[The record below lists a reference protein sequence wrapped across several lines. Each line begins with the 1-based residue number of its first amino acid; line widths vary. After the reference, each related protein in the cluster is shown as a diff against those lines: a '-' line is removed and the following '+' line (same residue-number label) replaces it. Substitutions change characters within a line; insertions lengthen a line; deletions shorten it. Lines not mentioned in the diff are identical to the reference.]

1 MRAIAFYKELDVID
15 YEKELAIV
23 REETK
28 GLKKADHMDSPVKNS
43 DESTTKTLSMDP
55 FLSFRYE
62 EPNMEKA
69 KKVYI
74 HNSPKKKETT
84 ADKTWALY
92 LEHFDLQ
99 KIATIRGLKKNTIL
113 EHMITKLPDDRIRIE
128 DMIDMTGVTATFY
141 FKDGTIL
148 KIESEFGE
156 YNNNTLDINFKS
168 NIKAEYEESI
178 LKAQYAEYSNS
189 KGFLKITD
197 DVIVNDIQ
205 GNLTADKLL
214 FDIKS
219 QTLKIETFNENKI
232 SVNVDTDEKR
242 F

>member
-1 MRAIAFYKELDVID
+1 MERKKKLRIIQIFLVSIGILTLIFTYSDKVNFNKKLITQD
-15 YEKELAIV
+15 
-23 REETK
+23 
-28 GLKKADHMDSPVKNS
+28 LKKESKNKIIDKNEDTAGNVFYNIEYS
-43 DESTTKTLSMDP
+43 GLDLAGN
-55 FLSFRYE
+55 RY
-62 EPNMEKA
+62 
-69 KKVYI
+69 
-74 HNSPKKKETT
+74 
-84 ADKTWALY
+84 
-92 LEHFDLQ
+92 
-99 KIATIRGLKKNTIL
+99 IL
-113 EHMITKLPDDRIRIE
+113 RSKSAINNQLNNN
-128 DMIDMTGVTATFY
+128 MIDMTGVTANFY

-156 YNNNTLDINFKS
+156 YNNNTLDINFKN
-168 NIKAEYEESI
+168 NIKAEYEGSI
-178 LKAQYAEYSNS
+178 LKAQYAEYSNL

-214 FDIKS
+214 FDIKN

>member
-1 MRAIAFYKELDVID
+1 MERKKKLRIIQICLLSIGIITLIFTYSDKTNFNKKLVTQE
-15 YEKELAIV
+15 
-23 REETK
+23 
-28 GLKKADHMDSPVKNS
+28 LKKEIENKIIDKNKDTEGNVFYNIEYS
-43 DESTTKTLSMDP
+43 GLDLAGN
-55 FLSFRYE
+55 RY
-62 EPNMEKA
+62 
-69 KKVYI
+69 
-74 HNSPKKKETT
+74 
-84 ADKTWALY
+84 
-92 LEHFDLQ
+92 
-99 KIATIRGLKKNTIL
+99 IL
-113 EHMITKLPDDRIRIE
+113 RSKSAINNPLIE
-128 DMIDMTGVTATFY
+128 DLIDMTGVTATFY

-168 NIKAEYEESI
+168 NIKAEYEEST

>member
-1 MRAIAFYKELDVID
+1 MERKKRLKIIQFCLLSIGIITLIFTYSDKINFNKKLISKE
-15 YEKELAIV
+15 
-23 REETK
+23 
-28 GLKKADHMDSPVKNS
+28 
-43 DESTTKTLSMDP
+43 
-55 FLSFRYE
+55 F
-62 EPNMEKA
+62 
-69 KKVYI
+69 
-74 HNSPKKKETT
+74 KKEIENKII
-84 ADKTWALY
+84 DKNEDIEGNVFYNIEYSGL
-92 LEHFDLQ
+92 DL
-99 KIATIRGLKKNTIL
+99 AGNRYIL
-113 EHMITKLPDDRIRIE
+113 SSKSAINNPLNE

-156 YNNNTLDINFKS
+156 YNNDTLDINFKS
-168 NIKAEYEESI
+168 NIKAEYEKSI

-219 QTLKIETFNENKI
+219 QTLKIETFNESKI

>member
-1 MRAIAFYKELDVID
+1 
-15 YEKELAIV
+15 
-23 REETK
+23 
-28 GLKKADHMDSPVKNS
+28 
-43 DESTTKTLSMDP
+43 
-55 FLSFRYE
+55 
-62 EPNMEKA
+62 MER
-69 KKVYI
+69 
-74 HNSPKKKETT
+74 KKKLRTIQICLLSVGVLSLIFT
-84 ADKTWALY
+84 YSDKINFNEKSINQELKTESENKIIEKNEDAEGNVFYNIEYSGL
-92 LEHFDLQ
+92 DL
-99 KIATIRGLKKNTIL
+99 AGNRYIL
-113 EHMITKLPDDRIRIE
+113 RSKSAINNQLNE
-128 DMIDMTGVTATFY
+128 DTIDMTGVTATFY

-156 YNNNTLDINFKS
+156 YNNNTLDINFRS
-168 NIKAEYEESI
+168 NIKAEYENSI

-197 DVIVNDIQ
+197 NVIVNDIQ

-232 SVNVDTDEKR
+232 SVNVDTNEKR

>member
-1 MRAIAFYKELDVID
+1 MERKKKLRIIQICLLSIGIITLIFTYSDKTNFNKKLVTQE
-15 YEKELAIV
+15 
-23 REETK
+23 
-28 GLKKADHMDSPVKNS
+28 LKKEIENKIINKNEDNEGNVFYNIEYS
-43 DESTTKTLSMDP
+43 GLDLAGN
-55 FLSFRYE
+55 RY
-62 EPNMEKA
+62 
-69 KKVYI
+69 I
-74 HNSPKKKETT
+74 
-84 ADKTWALY
+84 
-92 LEHFDLQ
+92 
-99 KIATIRGLKKNTIL
+99 LKSKSAINNPL
-113 EHMITKLPDDRIRIE
+113 IE

>member
-1 MRAIAFYKELDVID
+1 MERKKKLRIIQICLLSIGIITLIFTYSDKTNFNKKLVTQE
-15 YEKELAIV
+15 
-23 REETK
+23 
-28 GLKKADHMDSPVKNS
+28 LKKEIENKIINKNEDTEGNVFYNIEYS
-43 DESTTKTLSMDP
+43 GLDLAGN
-55 FLSFRYE
+55 RY
-62 EPNMEKA
+62 
-69 KKVYI
+69 I
-74 HNSPKKKETT
+74 
-84 ADKTWALY
+84 
-92 LEHFDLQ
+92 
-99 KIATIRGLKKNTIL
+99 LKSKSAINNPL
-113 EHMITKLPDDRIRIE
+113 IE
-128 DMIDMTGVTATFY
+128 DLIDMTGVTATFY

-168 NIKAEYEESI
+168 NIKAEYEEST

>member
-1 MRAIAFYKELDVID
+1 MERKKKLRIIQIFLLSIGIITLIFTYSDKTNFNKKLVTQE
-15 YEKELAIV
+15 
-23 REETK
+23 
-28 GLKKADHMDSPVKNS
+28 LKKEIENKIIDKNEDTEGNVFYNIEYS
-43 DESTTKTLSMDP
+43 GLDLAGN
-55 FLSFRYE
+55 RY
-62 EPNMEKA
+62 
-69 KKVYI
+69 I
-74 HNSPKKKETT
+74 
-84 ADKTWALY
+84 
-92 LEHFDLQ
+92 
-99 KIATIRGLKKNTIL
+99 LKSKSAMNNPL
-113 EHMITKLPDDRIRIE
+113 VE

>member
-1 MRAIAFYKELDVID
+1 MERKKKLRIIQICLLSIGIISLIFTYSDK
-15 YEKELAIV
+15 
-23 REETK
+23 TK
-28 GLKKADHMDSPVKNS
+28 FNKKLVSQELKKEIENKIIDKNEDTEGNVFYNIEYS
-43 DESTTKTLSMDP
+43 GLDLAGN
-55 FLSFRYE
+55 RY
-62 EPNMEKA
+62 
-69 KKVYI
+69 I
-74 HNSPKKKETT
+74 
-84 ADKTWALY
+84 
-92 LEHFDLQ
+92 
-99 KIATIRGLKKNTIL
+99 LKSKSAINNPL
-113 EHMITKLPDDRIRIE
+113 IE

-148 KIESEFGE
+148 RIESEFGE

>member
-1 MRAIAFYKELDVID
+1 MERKKKLRIIQICLLSIGIITLIFTYSDKTNFNQKLVTQE
-15 YEKELAIV
+15 
-23 REETK
+23 
-28 GLKKADHMDSPVKNS
+28 LKKEIENKIINKNEDNEGNVFYNIEYS
-43 DESTTKTLSMDP
+43 GLDLAGN
-55 FLSFRYE
+55 RY
-62 EPNMEKA
+62 
-69 KKVYI
+69 I
-74 HNSPKKKETT
+74 
-84 ADKTWALY
+84 
-92 LEHFDLQ
+92 
-99 KIATIRGLKKNTIL
+99 LKSKSAINNPL
-113 EHMITKLPDDRIRIE
+113 IE

>member
-1 MRAIAFYKELDVID
+1 
-15 YEKELAIV
+15 
-23 REETK
+23 
-28 GLKKADHMDSPVKNS
+28 
-43 DESTTKTLSMDP
+43 
-55 FLSFRYE
+55 
-62 EPNMEKA
+62 MER
-69 KKVYI
+69 
-74 HNSPKKKETT
+74 KKKLRIIQICLLSIGIITLIFT
-84 ADKTWALY
+84 YSDKTKFNKKLVTQELKNEIENKIIDKNENTEGNVFY
-92 LEHFDLQ
+92 NIEYSGLDLAGNRY
-99 KIATIRGLKKNTIL
+99 ILKSKSAMNNPL
-113 EHMITKLPDDRIRIE
+113 AE

>member
-1 MRAIAFYKELDVID
+1 MERKKRLKIIQFCLLSIGIITLIFTYSDKINFNKKLISKE
-15 YEKELAIV
+15 
-23 REETK
+23 
-28 GLKKADHMDSPVKNS
+28 
-43 DESTTKTLSMDP
+43 
-55 FLSFRYE
+55 F
-62 EPNMEKA
+62 
-69 KKVYI
+69 
-74 HNSPKKKETT
+74 KKEIENKII
-84 ADKTWALY
+84 DKNEDIEGNVFYNIEYSGL
-92 LEHFDLQ
+92 DL
-99 KIATIRGLKKNTIL
+99 AGNRYIL
-113 EHMITKLPDDRIRIE
+113 SSKSAINNPLNE

>member
-1 MRAIAFYKELDVID
+1 MERKKKLRIIQICLLSIGIITLIFTYSDKTNFNQKLITQE
-15 YEKELAIV
+15 
-23 REETK
+23 
-28 GLKKADHMDSPVKNS
+28 LKKEIENKIINKNEDTEGNIFYNIEYS
-43 DESTTKTLSMDP
+43 GLDLAGN
-55 FLSFRYE
+55 RY
-62 EPNMEKA
+62 
-69 KKVYI
+69 I
-74 HNSPKKKETT
+74 
-84 ADKTWALY
+84 
-92 LEHFDLQ
+92 
-99 KIATIRGLKKNTIL
+99 LKSKSAINNPL
-113 EHMITKLPDDRIRIE
+113 IE
-128 DMIDMTGVTATFY
+128 DLIDMTGVTATFY

-219 QTLKIETFNENKI
+219 KTLKIETFNENKI
-232 SVNVDTDEKR
+232 SVNVDTDEKK